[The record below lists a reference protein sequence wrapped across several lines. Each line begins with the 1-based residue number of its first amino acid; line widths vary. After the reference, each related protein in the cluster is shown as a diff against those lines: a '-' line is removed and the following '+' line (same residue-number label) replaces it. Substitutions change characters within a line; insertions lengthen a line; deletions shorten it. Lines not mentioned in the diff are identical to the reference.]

1 MFLGMPRNDFVVK
14 CKYFGYYSGMRNNFE
29 FLDLKAFL
37 AVLELSS
44 FNEAA
49 KLLNLSQPALS
60 RRIRGLEEAVGAQL
74 IERTTRRVAPTQIGR
89 ELMPLVRRLVDEFEE
104 SILSI
109 SDLRGR
115 HRAQVTLASVPTAA
129 FYFLPRVIEAFN
141 KRYPGI
147 RFRIMDL
154 SANEGLDAVANGE
167 VEFGINIVGAARDD
181 LVFTPLIED
190 PFVLA
195 CRRDHALAQE
205 PRLSWSALE
214 GHPLIGVSKTS
225 GNRAVLDHALAMA
238 DQRLDLNWFYEVNHL
253 STSLGLVE
261 AGLGISVLPQLATP
275 QREHPLIATVA
286 LENPVVTRTIG
297 MVERRGARF
306 SPAATRFREMLV
318 EEWRG
323 SAYA

>member
-1 MFLGMPRNDFVVK
+1 MRYRDCVVNCKEFVY
-14 CKYFGYYSGMRNNFE
+14 CCAMRNNFE
-29 FLDLKAFL
+29 FLDLRAFL

-49 KLLNLSQPALS
+49 RHLNLSTPALS
-60 RRIRGLEEAVGAQL
+60 RRIKAFEEAVGAQL

-141 KRYPGI
+141 SRFPGI

-167 VEFGINIVGAARDD
+167 VEFGINITGATRDD
-181 LVFTPLIED
+181 LIFTPLLED

-195 CRRDHALAQE
+195 CRRDNPFATAKAL
-205 PRLSWSALE
+205 PWTALE
-214 GHPLIGVSKTS
+214 GHPLIGVSKKS
-225 GNRAVLDHALAMA
+225 GNRAVLDQALAA
-238 DQRLDLNWFYEVNHL
+238 ANQQLDLNWFYEVNHL

-261 AGLGISVLPQLATP
+261 AGLGVSVLPQMATP
-275 QREHPLIATVA
+275 QREHPLIATVR
-286 LENPVVTRTIG
+286 LEKPVVSRSIG
-297 MVERRGARF
+297 LVERRGAKL
-306 SPAATRFREMLV
+306 SPSAIRFRDMLV
-318 EEWRG
+318 NEWGR
-323 SAYA
+323 S